1 MKSFRKLG
9 ILQSPSCTPSTD
21 PPPFPTP
28 TINGTASHGHP
39 QNLTNTNNKTNVS
52 NSFNR
57 QKTHQRSLSD
67 APVMKNNFSLIENN
81 LSMKNGH
88 RRVGSFGLPRNCLGD
103 LTSGHGFDNGCMC
116 FEPIFND
123 LKPID
128 EDCACGVQRI
138 IGMKI

>member
-1 MKSFRKLG
+1 MKNFRKLAL
-9 ILQSPSCTPSTD
+9 LQSPSSPGMQGPPAFPSGRNGSTD
-21 PPPFPTP
+21 YHS
-28 TINGTASHGHP
+28 AS
-39 QNLTNTNNKTNVS
+39 TY
-52 NSFNR
+52 NR

-67 APVMKNNFSLIENN
+67 APVTKNFSTDNSMMINN
-81 LSMKNGH
+81 KTGH

-128 EDCACGVQRI
+128 EDCVCGVSSVSSVQT
-138 IGMKI
+138 